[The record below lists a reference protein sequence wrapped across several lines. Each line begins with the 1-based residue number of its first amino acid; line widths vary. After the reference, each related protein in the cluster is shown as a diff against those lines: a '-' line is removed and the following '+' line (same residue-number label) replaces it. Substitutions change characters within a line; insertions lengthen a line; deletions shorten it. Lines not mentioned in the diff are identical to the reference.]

1 LFYSKNARGAESD
14 TLTICSQIPENPN
27 RDGGVGQ
34 QPDAFVWNTIGA
46 IKAPIKKEQE
56 EKAQRSNSTRRN
68 RPPRDFRR

>member
-1 LFYSKNARGAESD
+1 
-14 TLTICSQIPENPN
+14 
-27 RDGGVGQ
+27 

-56 EKAQRSNSTRRN
+56 QKAQRSNSTRRN